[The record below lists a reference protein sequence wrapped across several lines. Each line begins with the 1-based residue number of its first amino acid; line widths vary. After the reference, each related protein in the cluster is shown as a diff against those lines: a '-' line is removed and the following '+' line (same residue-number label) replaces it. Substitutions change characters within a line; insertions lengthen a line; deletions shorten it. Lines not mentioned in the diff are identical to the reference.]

1 MNTPRL
7 ALCAALALHLTVPA
21 AFAQTTRPAPTR
33 LPMTT
38 AEGLEYD
45 ACLTRARKE
54 PANAFEDALAW
65 ASRGGGDGA
74 QHCAAVALATAG
86 HYEDAADRLERLA
99 QQMRTRPPALR
110 AEVLAQAAR
119 AWLDADEIE
128 RANAVITAAIE
139 LAPRDAELFVDR
151 AEILAAARNYW
162 EAIDDL
168 NRVLDI
174 DPNRIDALIFR
185 ASAYRYVDAL
195 DLAFEDADRAVG
207 LGPQNAE
214 AWLEHGIIMRL
225 KGNDKAAR
233 YDWLQVLLLD
243 PDGAVGDVARANI
256 ERMELKLD
264 DSPAPTPPPRPAKKR

>member
-1 MNTPRL
+1 
-7 ALCAALALHLTVPA
+7 
-21 AFAQTTRPAPTR
+21 
-33 LPMTT
+33 
-38 AEGLEYD
+38 
-45 ACLTRARKE
+45 
-54 PANAFEDALAW
+54 
-65 ASRGGGDGA
+65 
-74 QHCAAVALATAG
+74 VALATAG
-86 HYEDAADRLERLA
+86 HFEDAADRLERLA
-99 QQMRTRPPALR
+99 NQMRTRPPGLR

-119 AWLDADEIE
+119 AWLDADQVE
-128 RANAVITAAIE
+128 RANAVITAAID

-174 DPNRIDALIFR
+174 DANRIDALIFR
-185 ASAYRYVDAL
+185 ASAYRYVDAI
-195 DLAFEDADRAVG
+195 DLAFDDADRAVA
-207 LGPQNAE
+207 LAPQNAE

-243 PDGAVGDVARANI
+243 PDGAAGDVARANI

-264 DSPAPTPPPRPAKKR
+264 DKPAANTPLRPAKKR